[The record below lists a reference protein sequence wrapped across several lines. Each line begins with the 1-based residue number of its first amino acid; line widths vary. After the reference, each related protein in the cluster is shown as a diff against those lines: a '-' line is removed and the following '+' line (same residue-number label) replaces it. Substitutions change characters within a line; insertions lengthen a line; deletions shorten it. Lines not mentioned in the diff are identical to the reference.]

1 MSLLSSAQ
9 RTTSEQWQ
17 LPQAPVCF
25 LCQAHP
31 PSAGVR
37 RKPYPHPTPGAWDT
51 EGTQQMPAGPRV
63 ACSPSPKIPLGTP
76 GQCVTAYLSS
86 PKGTPLCHSGQRWGH
101 TQHLFPSLP
110 LTPESS
116 GKSMCR
122 ICRLLT
128 TSSNRFGVALI
139 LACLNLLLHCPTPS
153 RSFLL
158 ALRKINKKQNPKS
171 YRLLCDCRIPAAC
184 LVSPAS
190 PPPTP
195 APTPASALA
204 LTHGGSLL
212 PQGLCTCPPPT
223 CSSVRAILGSPSLP
237 FKMTPLTPDPF
248 YLTLLSHH
256 KVFPFQE
263 NVSFTDLCV
272 LIPHPTPDLNVT
284 FRRAGAFVLFSA
296 VTQHLTHSKC
306 SINICGKMNIVHTSL
321 VHKSLFTLSR
331 EKQTLGPLPAYKLSG
346 IPP

>member
-1 MSLLSSAQ
+1 MS
-9 RTTSEQWQ
+9 T
-17 LPQAPVCF
+17 
-25 LCQAHP
+25 H
-31 PSAGVR
+31 
-37 RKPYPHPTPGAWDT
+37 
-51 EGTQQMPAGPRV
+51 
-63 ACSPSPKIPLGTP
+63 CSPDFCLLQIPLGTP

-122 ICRLLT
+122 ICPLLT

-139 LACLNLLLHCPTPS
+139 LACLNLLLHCPIPS

-171 YRLLCDCRIPAAC
+171 YRVLCDCRIPAAC

-248 YLTLLSHH
+248 YLTHFLTTKSSPSKKMCPSLIC
-256 KVFPFQE
+256 VFSSP
-263 NVSFTDLCV
+263 
-272 LIPHPTPDLNVT
+272 PGLNVT

-296 VTQHLTHSKC
+296 VT
-306 SINICGKMNIVHTSL
+306 
-321 VHKSLFTLSR
+321 
-331 EKQTLGPLPAYKLSG
+331 PA
-346 IPP
+346 PDP